1 MKMEYLNTLPEE
13 VNKYKVDLLDGEK
26 VVFTAKPSCFGTETG
41 RMLGIEPKI
50 TLTNKR
56 IIADNNAGVWTVDI
70 ENDVVNCTKVTSGK
84 FIFKS
89 TYISVTL
96 NTEIVFNDGKEKMT
110 GFQFYFNK
118 KDISKFEEIMNNLL
132 K

>member
-1 MKMEYLNTLPEE
+1 MNIEYLDTLPE
-13 VNKYKVDLLDGEK
+13 VINKYKVELQDGEK
-26 VVFTAKPSCFGTETG
+26 VIFTAKPSCFGTETG
-41 RMLGIEPKI
+41 RMLGMNPKI

-56 IIADNNAGVWTVDI
+56 IIADNNVGVWTVDI
-70 ENDVVNCTKVTSGK
+70 EDDIVECTKVTKGS

-118 KDISKFEEIMNNLL
+118 KDINKFEEIMNNLL